1 MFAKKKIYAY
11 ENSDGDKGIYP
22 EYRNQMSEERE
33 KDFVADCFEC
43 YEQEGFSKKFWSPF
57 GDYKDR
63 IGQKFVVVGRCT
75 TKNSDLS
82 ALPMWN
88 IKFADGVIIGAY
100 PEEIIVR
107 EMKENGCPLV

>member
-1 MFAKKKIYAY
+1 MTWDEMKTK
-11 ENSDGDKGIYP
+11 YP

-43 YEQEGFSKKFWSPF
+43 YEKEGFSKKFWSPF